1 MQHCC
6 RLLLMRRLSG
16 EEIEL
21 SQASRDEVCSLC
33 TRWSSS
39 RVQQEQD
46 NAHNTSGLGG
56 EVEWRTREWWGR
68 ELQGTVALQ
77 VISPGHDLDIGKEN
91 KPQRLLP

>member
-46 NAHNTSGLGG
+46 NAHNTSGLGERWSGGRGNGG
-56 EVEWRTREWWGR
+56 EGSARNGGPTGYFSWTRPR
-68 ELQGTVALQ
+68 
-77 VISPGHDLDIGKEN
+77 H
-91 KPQRLLP
+91 R